1 MNESE
6 SRGRGCVVVGLDRQG
21 EPAGLLEVAADE
33 AQRRAVELAVITVL
47 RPNHHPGL
55 NVQGQRRDDRRA
67 EANALQDLHAVTRS
81 LRSNFPRLK
90 VTTYCLGDGEIG
102 PNREPLLW
110 AQLLVVGTHDRDG
123 RQSLTAGSVSRS
135 LISRSRCPV
144 LVVPDRL
151 SLPDAPWPVRSDRP
165 PLIMVGVSRQPAD
178 AAVVRAAYAESIG
191 RNCEVVL
198 VTTSSP
204 GPGED
209 VEMAREGA
217 RAALAEFAGQ
227 PPTETRVSVAV
238 VDGEPVPALLR
249 LARTATLLVIG
260 GRTAAS
266 AGPATESVSRAVLEA
281 MPCPVLVVPRDLSAV
296 PPGPILGLTLAA
308 TAERRQ
314 LSV

>member
-6 SRGRGCVVVGLDRQG
+6 SRGRGCVVVGLDSQG
-21 EPAGLLEVAADE
+21 EPTGLLEVAADE
-33 AQRRAVELAVITVL
+33 AQRRGVELAVVT
-47 RPNHHPGL
+47 
-55 NVQGQRRDDRRA
+55 VQGQRRDDRRA
-67 EANALQDLHAVTRS
+67 EAVALQNVHAVTRS
-81 LRSNFPRLK
+81 LRTRSPKLT

-110 AQLLVVGTHDRDG
+110 AQLLVVGTHDRAG

-135 LISRSRCPV
+135 LINRSRCPV
-144 LVVPDRL
+144 LVVPDR
-151 SLPDAPWPVRSDRP
+151 PIRSDRP
-165 PLIMVGVSRQPAD
+165 ALIMVGVGRQPAD

-191 RNCEVVL
+191 RDCEVVL
-198 VTTSSP
+198 VTTSLP
-204 GPGED
+204 GPGEE
-209 VEMAREGA
+209 VEKARERA
-217 RAALAEFAGQ
+217 RAALAEFVGR
-227 PPTETRVSVAV
+227 PPADTRVSVTV

-260 GRTAAS
+260 GRTAAP
-266 AGPATESVSRAVLEA
+266 AGPVTESVSRAVLEA

-296 PPGPILGLTLAA
+296 PPGPILGLTLAT